1 MLLITIS
8 NAWLVPL
15 LNICRA
21 LPREHIQPGSGWV
34 GAGGPEKHIWTRTA
48 KGLGARKKAQ
58 RPPTASQGFTAL
70 RRRSRHCPERRADVG
85 SQMRQRRGSPA
96 GPPRWPRRERPCQQ
110 QQRPEPSLQTNPT
123 PGPARPIHLA
133 REVTLPRRSK
143 GRRGET
149 QAFGGSRQVFG
160 GEGGAWSGRMRREG
174 RCCPFK
180 RRWRSR
186 DLFSFPGRKA
196 EPRLGA
202 QGGEVRGWAWRR
214 GARGEDRSLPSSSR
228 STGLRSQIRRGAQ
241 GEGGA
246 AGTSRGQCPGRGGR
260 DRRLGRRDGRPAS
273 LGEESGRADPGRT

>member
-1 MLLITIS
+1 MQSGPSSLATQCILRRRDSFTPRRVYEGYQKAEPCGGSAVLLLITIS

-149 QAFGGSRQVFG
+149 LSAP
-160 GEGGAWSGRMRREG
+160 
-174 RCCPFK
+174 C
-180 RRWRSR
+180 
-186 DLFSFPGRKA
+186 FS
-196 EPRLGA
+196 
-202 QGGEVRGWAWRR
+202 
-214 GARGEDRSLPSSSR
+214 
-228 STGLRSQIRRGAQ
+228 
-241 GEGGA
+241 
-246 AGTSRGQCPGRGGR
+246 
-260 DRRLGRRDGRPAS
+260 
-273 LGEESGRADPGRT
+273 